1 MRFSWKPWGVSPM
14 RDLSGTGQVYRFTL
28 SQLLKSRANRVTLII
43 MVLLAAVSMPLTALL
58 GGETPE
64 TSDTAGLTSVRVD
77 NRTDLVLDFSGD
89 AYWADTDFSADAGE
103 PDAVVTITGDETGY
117 QVAVNGGETADAGE
131 LSQLAETARQ
141 AVRDACLQAAGLS
154 SRQLEALTA
163 STGEEDSHEEGFW
176 VQYGYSILA
185 MILCLMSASYVIRAV
200 VEEKDSRLVEL
211 LLVSVKPMAL
221 LAGKIL
227 AVMAFTFGWLLAM
240 LAGLGVSCGLTA
252 GLMGPGVLQK
262 QLSGLLAA
270 VPRVQEDLWQ
280 AAGVLLVLL
289 VSNLVIFIL
298 HGIKPRTHRGGSV
311 LSLLSSLVKYVA
323 GIIIVCQSLSLL
335 GVNVGTIIA
344 SVGVLALVVGFSAES
359 LIADVVIGAFMLL
372 ENQYN
377 VGDIVEVNGFRG
389 VVTKIGIRTTS
400 ITDGGGNV
408 KIINNS
414 EMKNILN
421 RSDNNSW
428 SVSDISIPYE
438 TDLEKLEAQLP
449 ALLEEIFRARGDVM
463 LDTPQYLGVQTL
475 DASGIVL
482 RFWVKVAEK
491 NIYAGARALNR
502 ELLLGFRRLGVEC
515 PFPQMDVHMK

>member
-1 MRFSWKPWGVSPM
+1 M

-64 TSDTAGLTSVRVD
+64 TSDTAGLASVRVD
-77 NRTDLVLDFSGD
+77 NRTDLVLDFSGE

-117 QVAVNGGETADAGE
+117 QVAVVGSETAHAGE

-141 AVRDACLQAAGLS
+141 AVRDACLRAAGLS
-154 SRQLEALTA
+154 SRQMEALTA
-163 STGEEDSHEEGFW
+163 STGEEDSHEDGFW

-262 QLSGLLAA
+262 QMSGLLAA

-289 VSNLVIFIL
+289 VSLGLGYLTMSLI
-298 HGIKPRTHRGGSV
+298 GG
-311 LSLLSSLVKYVA
+311 VA
-323 GIIIVCQSLSLL
+323 GACCSGMEEAGEATGPVMLL
-335 GVNVGTIIA
+335 TMAGYLA
-344 SVGVLALVVGFSAES
+344 SCVVGAVPSGPVAVFST
-359 LIADVVIGAFMLL
+359 LCPVV
-372 ENQYN
+372 
-377 VGDIVEVNGFRG
+377 
-389 VVTKIGIRTTS
+389 S
-400 ITDGGGNV
+400 IFCAPVQFAGGNV
-408 KIINNS
+408 S
-414 EMKNILN
+414 FWLVLA
-421 RSDNNSW
+421 SW
-428 SVSDISIPYE
+428 AIQAAVIWG
-438 TDLEKLEAQLP
+438 
-449 ALLEEIFRARGDVM
+449 LL
-463 LDTPQYLGVQTL
+463 TL
-475 DASGIVL
+475 ASRV
-482 RFWVKVAEK
+482 
-491 NIYAGARALNR
+491 YAGLIVHRGSRVKLR
-502 ELLLGFRRLGVEC
+502 ELMSMAKGGAVR
-515 PFPQMDVHMK
+515 

>member
-1 MRFSWKPWGVSPM
+1 M

-64 TSDTAGLTSVRVD
+64 TSDTAGLASVRVD
-77 NRTDLVLDFSGD
+77 NRTDLALDFSGD

-117 QVAVNGGETADAGE
+117 QVAVNGSETAHAGE

-141 AVRDACLQAAGLS
+141 AVRDACLRAAGLS
-154 SRQLEALTA
+154 SRQMEALTA
-163 STGEEDSHEEGFW
+163 STGEEDSHEDGFW

-262 QLSGLLAA
+262 QMSGLLAA

-289 VSNLVIFIL
+289 VSLGLGYLTMSLIGGVAGACCSGMEEAGEATGPVMLLTMAGYLASCVVGAVPSGPVAVFSTLCPVVSIFCAPVQFAGGDVSFWLVLASWAIQAAVIWGL
-298 HGIKPRTHRGGSV
+298 LTLASRVYAGLIVHRGSR
-311 LSLLSSLVKYVA
+311 VK
-323 GIIIVCQSLSLL
+323 L
-335 GVNVGTIIA
+335 
-344 SVGVLALVVGFSAES
+344 
-359 LIADVVIGAFMLL
+359 
-372 ENQYN
+372 
-377 VGDIVEVNGFRG
+377 
-389 VVTKIGIRTTS
+389 
-400 ITDGGGNV
+400 
-408 KIINNS
+408 
-414 EMKNILN
+414 
-421 RSDNNSW
+421 
-428 SVSDISIPYE
+428 
-438 TDLEKLEAQLP
+438 
-449 ALLEEIFRARGDVM
+449 
-463 LDTPQYLGVQTL
+463 
-475 DASGIVL
+475 
-482 RFWVKVAEK
+482 
-491 NIYAGARALNR
+491 R
-502 ELLLGFRRLGVEC
+502 ELMSMAKGGAVR
-515 PFPQMDVHMK
+515 

>member
-1 MRFSWKPWGVSPM
+1 M

-64 TSDTAGLTSVRVD
+64 TSDTASLTSVRVD
-77 NRTDLVLDFSGD
+77 NRTDLALDFSGD

-103 PDAVVTITGDETGY
+103 PDAVVTVTGDETGY
-117 QVAVNGGETADAGE
+117 QVAVNGSETADAGE

-154 SRQLEALTA
+154 SRQMEALTA
-163 STGEEDSHEEGFW
+163 STGEEDSHEDGFW

-240 LAGLGVSCGLTA
+240 LAGFGVSCGLTA
-252 GLMGPGVLQK
+252 GLMGSGVLQK

-289 VSNLVIFIL
+289 VSLGLGYLTMSLI
-298 HGIKPRTHRGGSV
+298 GG
-311 LSLLSSLVKYVA
+311 VA
-323 GIIIVCQSLSLL
+323 GACCSGMEEAGEATGPVMLL
-335 GVNVGTIIA
+335 TMTGYLA
-344 SVGVLALVVGFSAES
+344 SCVVGAVPSGPVAVFST
-359 LIADVVIGAFMLL
+359 LCPVV
-372 ENQYN
+372 
-377 VGDIVEVNGFRG
+377 
-389 VVTKIGIRTTS
+389 S
-400 ITDGGGNV
+400 IFCAPVQFAGGNV
-408 KIINNS
+408 SIW
-414 EMKNILN
+414 LVLA
-421 RSDNNSW
+421 SW
-428 SVSDISIPYE
+428 AIQAAVIWG
-438 TDLEKLEAQLP
+438 
-449 ALLEEIFRARGDVM
+449 LL
-463 LDTPQYLGVQTL
+463 TL
-475 DASGIVL
+475 ASRV
-482 RFWVKVAEK
+482 
-491 NIYAGARALNR
+491 YAGLIVHRGSRVKLR
-502 ELLLGFRRLGVEC
+502 ELMSMAKGGAVR
-515 PFPQMDVHMK
+515 

>member
-58 GGETPE
+58 GGETPK

-117 QVAVNGGETADAGE
+117 QVAVVGSETADAGE

-154 SRQLEALTA
+154 FRQLEALTA

-185 MILCLMSASYVIRAV
+185 MMVCLMSASYVIRAV

-240 LAGLGVSCGLTA
+240 LAGFGVSCGLTA
-252 GLMGPGVLQK
+252 GLMGPDVLHR
-262 QLSGLLAA
+262 QLSGVLAALPQATPDVWYLVSLLA
-270 VPRVQEDLWQ
+270 
-280 AAGVLLVLL
+280 VLL
-289 VSNLVIFIL
+289 VSLALGYLTMSII
-298 HGIKPRTHRGGSV
+298 GGVAGACCSGMEEAGEATGPVMLLIMAGYLASCVVGAV
-311 LSLLSSLVKYVA
+311 LSGPVA
-323 GIIIVCQSLSLL
+323 VFFTLCP
-335 GVNVGTIIA
+335 
-344 SVGVLALVVGFSAES
+344 VV
-359 LIADVVIGAFMLL
+359 
-372 ENQYN
+372 
-377 VGDIVEVNGFRG
+377 
-389 VVTKIGIRTTS
+389 S
-400 ITDGGGNV
+400 IFCAPVQFAGGNV
-408 KIINNS
+408 SIW
-414 EMKNILN
+414 LVLA
-421 RSDNNSW
+421 SW
-428 SVSDISIPYE
+428 VIQAAVIWG
-438 TDLEKLEAQLP
+438 
-449 ALLEEIFRARGDVM
+449 LL
-463 LDTPQYLGVQTL
+463 TL
-475 DASGIVL
+475 ASRV
-482 RFWVKVAEK
+482 
-491 NIYAGARALNR
+491 YAGLIVHRGSRVKWR
-502 ELLLGFRRLGVEC
+502 EVFSMAKGGAVR
-515 PFPQMDVHMK
+515 

>member
-1 MRFSWKPWGVSPM
+1 M

-64 TSDTAGLTSVRVD
+64 TSDTASLASVRVD
-77 NRTDLVLDFSGD
+77 NRTDLVLDFSGN

-117 QVAVNGGETADAGE
+117 QVAVNGSETAHAGE

-141 AVRDACLQAAGLS
+141 AVRDACLRAAGLS
-154 SRQLEALTA
+154 SRQMEALTA
-163 STGEEDSHEEGFW
+163 STGEEDSHEDGFW

-240 LAGLGVSCGLTA
+240 LAGFGVSCGLTA
-252 GLMGPGVLQK
+252 GLMGSGVLQK

-270 VPRVQEDLWQ
+270 VPQVQEDLWQ

-289 VSNLVIFIL
+289 VSLGLGYLTMSLI
-298 HGIKPRTHRGGSV
+298 GG
-311 LSLLSSLVKYVA
+311 VA
-323 GIIIVCQSLSLL
+323 GACCSGMEEAGEATGPVMLL
-335 GVNVGTIIA
+335 TMAGYLA
-344 SVGVLALVVGFSAES
+344 SCVVGAVPSGPVAVFST
-359 LIADVVIGAFMLL
+359 LCPVV
-372 ENQYN
+372 
-377 VGDIVEVNGFRG
+377 
-389 VVTKIGIRTTS
+389 S
-400 ITDGGGNV
+400 IFCAPVQFAGGNV
-408 KIINNS
+408 S
-414 EMKNILN
+414 FWLVLA
-421 RSDNNSW
+421 SW
-428 SVSDISIPYE
+428 AIQAAVIWG
-438 TDLEKLEAQLP
+438 
-449 ALLEEIFRARGDVM
+449 LL
-463 LDTPQYLGVQTL
+463 TL
-475 DASGIVL
+475 ASRV
-482 RFWVKVAEK
+482 
-491 NIYAGARALNR
+491 YAGLIVHRGSRVKLR
-502 ELLLGFRRLGVEC
+502 ELMSMAKGGAVR
-515 PFPQMDVHMK
+515 

>member
-1 MRFSWKPWGVSPM
+1 M

-64 TSDTAGLTSVRVD
+64 TSDTAGLASVRVD
-77 NRTDLVLDFSGD
+77 NRTDLVLDFSDD

-103 PDAVVTITGDETGY
+103 SDAVVTITGDETGY
-117 QVAVNGGETADAGE
+117 QVAVVGSETADAGE

-185 MILCLMSASYVIRAV
+185 MMVCLMSASYVIRAV

-240 LAGLGVSCGLTA
+240 LAGFGVSCGLTA
-252 GLMGPGVLQK
+252 GLLGPGVLQK

-289 VSNLVIFIL
+289 VSLGLGYLTMSLI
-298 HGIKPRTHRGGSV
+298 GG
-311 LSLLSSLVKYVA
+311 VA
-323 GIIIVCQSLSLL
+323 GACCSGMEEAGEATGPVMLL
-335 GVNVGTIIA
+335 TMAGYLA
-344 SVGVLALVVGFSAES
+344 SCVVGAVPSGPVAVFST
-359 LIADVVIGAFMLL
+359 LCP
-372 ENQYN
+372 
-377 VGDIVEVNGFRG
+377 IV
-389 VVTKIGIRTTS
+389 S
-400 ITDGGGNV
+400 IFCAPVQFAGGNV
-408 KIINNS
+408 SIW
-414 EMKNILN
+414 LVLA
-421 RSDNNSW
+421 SW
-428 SVSDISIPYE
+428 VIQAAVIWG
-438 TDLEKLEAQLP
+438 
-449 ALLEEIFRARGDVM
+449 LL
-463 LDTPQYLGVQTL
+463 TL
-475 DASGIVL
+475 ASRV
-482 RFWVKVAEK
+482 
-491 NIYAGARALNR
+491 YAGLIVHRGSRVKLR
-502 ELLLGFRRLGVEC
+502 ELMSMAKGGAVR
-515 PFPQMDVHMK
+515 

>member
-1 MRFSWKPWGVSPM
+1 M

-77 NRTDLVLDFSGD
+77 NRTDLALDFSGD

-103 PDAVVTITGDETGY
+103 PDAVVTVTGDETGY
-117 QVAVNGGETADAGE
+117 QVAVVGSESAHAGE

-289 VSNLVIFIL
+289 VSLGLGYLTMSLI
-298 HGIKPRTHRGGSV
+298 GG
-311 LSLLSSLVKYVA
+311 VA
-323 GIIIVCQSLSLL
+323 GACCSGMEEAGEATGPVMLL
-335 GVNVGTIIA
+335 TMAGYLA
-344 SVGVLALVVGFSAES
+344 SFVVGAVPSGPVAVFST
-359 LIADVVIGAFMLL
+359 LCPVV
-372 ENQYN
+372 
-377 VGDIVEVNGFRG
+377 
-389 VVTKIGIRTTS
+389 S
-400 ITDGGGNV
+400 IFCAPVQFAGGNV
-408 KIINNS
+408 S
-414 EMKNILN
+414 FWLVLA
-421 RSDNNSW
+421 SW
-428 SVSDISIPYE
+428 AIQAAVIWG
-438 TDLEKLEAQLP
+438 
-449 ALLEEIFRARGDVM
+449 LL
-463 LDTPQYLGVQTL
+463 TL
-475 DASGIVL
+475 ASRV
-482 RFWVKVAEK
+482 
-491 NIYAGARALNR
+491 YAGLIVHRGSRVKLR
-502 ELLLGFRRLGVEC
+502 ELMSMAKGGAVR
-515 PFPQMDVHMK
+515 

>member
-64 TSDTAGLTSVRVD
+64 TSDTAGLASVRVD

-117 QVAVNGGETADAGE
+117 QVAVVGSETADAGE

-141 AVRDACLQAAGLS
+141 AVRDACLRAAGLS

-163 STGEEDSHEEGFW
+163 STGEEDSHEDGFW

-221 LAGKIL
+221 LTGKIL

-280 AAGVLLVLL
+280 VAGVLLVLL
-289 VSNLVIFIL
+289 VSLGLGYLTMSLI
-298 HGIKPRTHRGGSV
+298 GG
-311 LSLLSSLVKYVA
+311 VA
-323 GIIIVCQSLSLL
+323 GACCSGMEEAGEATGPVMLL
-335 GVNVGTIIA
+335 TMAGYLA
-344 SVGVLALVVGFSAES
+344 SCVVGAVPSGPVAVFST
-359 LIADVVIGAFMLL
+359 LCPVV
-372 ENQYN
+372 
-377 VGDIVEVNGFRG
+377 
-389 VVTKIGIRTTS
+389 S
-400 ITDGGGNV
+400 IFCAPVQFAGGNV
-408 KIINNS
+408 S
-414 EMKNILN
+414 FWLVLA
-421 RSDNNSW
+421 SW
-428 SVSDISIPYE
+428 AIQAAVIWG
-438 TDLEKLEAQLP
+438 
-449 ALLEEIFRARGDVM
+449 LL
-463 LDTPQYLGVQTL
+463 TL
-475 DASGIVL
+475 ASRV
-482 RFWVKVAEK
+482 
-491 NIYAGARALNR
+491 YAGLIVHRGSRVKLR
-502 ELLLGFRRLGVEC
+502 ELMSMAKGGAVR
-515 PFPQMDVHMK
+515 

>member
-1 MRFSWKPWGVSPM
+1 M

-64 TSDTAGLTSVRVD
+64 TSDTAGLASVRVD
-77 NRTDLVLDFSGD
+77 NRTDLVLDFSGE

-117 QVAVNGGETADAGE
+117 QVAVVGSETADAGE

-141 AVRDACLQAAGLS
+141 AVRDACLRAAGLS

-163 STGEEDSHEEGFW
+163 STGEEDSHEDGFW

-221 LAGKIL
+221 LTGKIL

-289 VSNLVIFIL
+289 VSLGLGYLTMSLI
-298 HGIKPRTHRGGSV
+298 GG
-311 LSLLSSLVKYVA
+311 VA
-323 GIIIVCQSLSLL
+323 GACCSGMEEAGEATGPVMLL
-335 GVNVGTIIA
+335 TMAGYLA
-344 SVGVLALVVGFSAES
+344 SCVVGAVPSGPVAVFST
-359 LIADVVIGAFMLL
+359 LCPVV
-372 ENQYN
+372 
-377 VGDIVEVNGFRG
+377 
-389 VVTKIGIRTTS
+389 S
-400 ITDGGGNV
+400 IFCAPVQFAGGNV
-408 KIINNS
+408 SIW
-414 EMKNILN
+414 LVLA
-421 RSDNNSW
+421 SW
-428 SVSDISIPYE
+428 VIQAAVIWG
-438 TDLEKLEAQLP
+438 
-449 ALLEEIFRARGDVM
+449 LL
-463 LDTPQYLGVQTL
+463 TL
-475 DASGIVL
+475 ASRV
-482 RFWVKVAEK
+482 
-491 NIYAGARALNR
+491 YAGLIVHRGSRVKLR
-502 ELLLGFRRLGVEC
+502 ELMSMAKGGAIR
-515 PFPQMDVHMK
+515 

>member
-1 MRFSWKPWGVSPM
+1 M

-64 TSDTAGLTSVRVD
+64 TSDTAGLASVRVD

-103 PDAVVTITGDETGY
+103 PDAVVTVTGDETGY
-117 QVAVNGGETADAGE
+117 QVAVVGSESAHAGE

-163 STGEEDSHEEGFW
+163 STGEEDSHEDGFW

-240 LAGLGVSCGLTA
+240 LAGFGVSCGLTA
-252 GLMGPGVLQK
+252 GLMGSGVLQK

-289 VSNLVIFIL
+289 VSLGL
-298 HGIKPRTHRGGSV
+298 GYLT
-311 LSLLSSLVKYVA
+311 LSLIGGVA
-323 GIIIVCQSLSLL
+323 GACCSGMEDAGEATGPVMLL
-335 GVNVGTIIA
+335 TMAGYLA
-344 SVGVLALVVGFSAES
+344 SCVVGAVPSGPVAVFST
-359 LIADVVIGAFMLL
+359 LCP
-372 ENQYN
+372 
-377 VGDIVEVNGFRG
+377 IV
-389 VVTKIGIRTTS
+389 S
-400 ITDGGGNV
+400 IFCAPVQFAGGNV
-408 KIINNS
+408 S
-414 EMKNILN
+414 FWLVLA
-421 RSDNNSW
+421 SW
-428 SVSDISIPYE
+428 AIQAAVIWG
-438 TDLEKLEAQLP
+438 
-449 ALLEEIFRARGDVM
+449 LL
-463 LDTPQYLGVQTL
+463 TL
-475 DASGIVL
+475 ASRV
-482 RFWVKVAEK
+482 
-491 NIYAGARALNR
+491 YAGLIVHRGSRVKLR
-502 ELLLGFRRLGVEC
+502 ELMSMAKGGAVR
-515 PFPQMDVHMK
+515 

>member
-1 MRFSWKPWGVSPM
+1 M

-64 TSDTAGLTSVRVD
+64 TSDTAGLASVRVD
-77 NRTDLVLDFSGD
+77 NRTDLALDFSGD
-89 AYWADTDFSADAGE
+89 AYWADTDFSAGAGE

-117 QVAVNGGETADAGE
+117 QVAVNGSETAHAGE

-141 AVRDACLQAAGLS
+141 AVRDACLRAAGLS

-176 VQYGYSILA
+176 IQYGYSILA

-240 LAGLGVSCGLTA
+240 LAGFGVSCGLTA

-289 VSNLVIFIL
+289 VSLGLGYLTMSLI
-298 HGIKPRTHRGGSV
+298 GG
-311 LSLLSSLVKYVA
+311 VA
-323 GIIIVCQSLSLL
+323 GACCSGMEEAGEATGPVMLL
-335 GVNVGTIIA
+335 TMTGYLA
-344 SVGVLALVVGFSAES
+344 SCVVGAVSSGPVAVFST
-359 LIADVVIGAFMLL
+359 LCPVV
-372 ENQYN
+372 
-377 VGDIVEVNGFRG
+377 
-389 VVTKIGIRTTS
+389 S
-400 ITDGGGNV
+400 IFCAPVQFAGGNV
-408 KIINNS
+408 S
-414 EMKNILN
+414 FWLVLA
-421 RSDNNSW
+421 SW
-428 SVSDISIPYE
+428 AIQAAVIWG
-438 TDLEKLEAQLP
+438 
-449 ALLEEIFRARGDVM
+449 LL
-463 LDTPQYLGVQTL
+463 TL
-475 DASGIVL
+475 ASRV
-482 RFWVKVAEK
+482 
-491 NIYAGARALNR
+491 YAGPIVHRGSRVKLR
-502 ELLLGFRRLGVEC
+502 ELMSMAKGGAVR
-515 PFPQMDVHMK
+515 

>member
-64 TSDTAGLTSVRVD
+64 TSDTAGLASVRVD

-103 PDAVVTITGDETGY
+103 PDAVVTVTGDETGY
-117 QVAVNGGETADAGE
+117 QVAVVGSESADAGE

-141 AVRDACLQAAGLS
+141 AVRDACLRAAGLS

-289 VSNLVIFIL
+289 VSLGLGYLTMSLI
-298 HGIKPRTHRGGSV
+298 GG
-311 LSLLSSLVKYVA
+311 VA
-323 GIIIVCQSLSLL
+323 GACCSGMEEAGEATGPVMLL
-335 GVNVGTIIA
+335 TMAGYLA
-344 SVGVLALVVGFSAES
+344 SCVVGAVPSGPVAVFST
-359 LIADVVIGAFMLL
+359 LCP
-372 ENQYN
+372 
-377 VGDIVEVNGFRG
+377 IV
-389 VVTKIGIRTTS
+389 S
-400 ITDGGGNV
+400 IFCAPVQFAGGNV
-408 KIINNS
+408 SIW
-414 EMKNILN
+414 LVLA
-421 RSDNNSW
+421 SW
-428 SVSDISIPYE
+428 VIQAAVIWG
-438 TDLEKLEAQLP
+438 
-449 ALLEEIFRARGDVM
+449 LL
-463 LDTPQYLGVQTL
+463 TL
-475 DASGIVL
+475 ASRV
-482 RFWVKVAEK
+482 
-491 NIYAGARALNR
+491 YAGLIVHRGSRVKLR
-502 ELLLGFRRLGVEC
+502 ELMSMAKGGAVR
-515 PFPQMDVHMK
+515 

>member
-1 MRFSWKPWGVSPM
+1 M

-64 TSDTAGLTSVRVD
+64 TSDTAGLASVRVD
-77 NRTDLVLDFSGD
+77 NRTDLALDFSGD

-103 PDAVVTITGDETGY
+103 PNAVVTITGDETGY
-117 QVAVNGGETADAGE
+117 QVAVNGSETADAGE

-141 AVRDACLQAAGLS
+141 AVRDVCLQAAGLS

-163 STGEEDSHEEGFW
+163 STGEEDSHEDGFW

-240 LAGLGVSCGLTA
+240 LAGFGVSCGLTA
-252 GLMGPGVLQK
+252 GLMGPGALQK

-289 VSNLVIFIL
+289 VSLGLGYLTMSLI
-298 HGIKPRTHRGGSV
+298 GG
-311 LSLLSSLVKYVA
+311 VA
-323 GIIIVCQSLSLL
+323 GACCSGMEEAGEATGPVMLL
-335 GVNVGTIIA
+335 TMAGYLA
-344 SVGVLALVVGFSAES
+344 SCVVGAVPSGPVAVFST
-359 LIADVVIGAFMLL
+359 LCPVV
-372 ENQYN
+372 
-377 VGDIVEVNGFRG
+377 
-389 VVTKIGIRTTS
+389 S
-400 ITDGGGNV
+400 IFCAPVQFAGGNV
-408 KIINNS
+408 SIW
-414 EMKNILN
+414 LVLA
-421 RSDNNSW
+421 SW
-428 SVSDISIPYE
+428 VIQAAVIWG
-438 TDLEKLEAQLP
+438 
-449 ALLEEIFRARGDVM
+449 LL
-463 LDTPQYLGVQTL
+463 TL
-475 DASGIVL
+475 ASRV
-482 RFWVKVAEK
+482 
-491 NIYAGARALNR
+491 YAGLIVHRGSRVKLR
-502 ELLLGFRRLGVEC
+502 ELMSMAKEGAVR
-515 PFPQMDVHMK
+515 

>member
-1 MRFSWKPWGVSPM
+1 M

-64 TSDTAGLTSVRVD
+64 TSDTAGLASVRVD

-89 AYWADTDFSADAGE
+89 AYWADTNFSADAGE

-117 QVAVNGGETADAGE
+117 QVAVNGSETAHAGE

-141 AVRDACLQAAGLS
+141 AVRDACLRAAGLS
-154 SRQLEALTA
+154 SRQMEALTA
-163 STGEEDSHEEGFW
+163 STGEEDSHEDGFW

-240 LAGLGVSCGLTA
+240 LAGFGVSCGLTA
-252 GLMGPGVLQK
+252 GLMGPGALQK

-289 VSNLVIFIL
+289 VSLGLGYLTMSLI
-298 HGIKPRTHRGGSV
+298 GG
-311 LSLLSSLVKYVA
+311 VA
-323 GIIIVCQSLSLL
+323 GACCSGMEEAGEATGPVMLL
-335 GVNVGTIIA
+335 TMAGYLA
-344 SVGVLALVVGFSAES
+344 SCVVGAVPSGPVAVFST
-359 LIADVVIGAFMLL
+359 LCPVV
-372 ENQYN
+372 
-377 VGDIVEVNGFRG
+377 
-389 VVTKIGIRTTS
+389 S
-400 ITDGGGNV
+400 IFCAPVQFAGGNV
-408 KIINNS
+408 S
-414 EMKNILN
+414 FWLVLA
-421 RSDNNSW
+421 SW
-428 SVSDISIPYE
+428 AIQAAVIWG
-438 TDLEKLEAQLP
+438 
-449 ALLEEIFRARGDVM
+449 LL
-463 LDTPQYLGVQTL
+463 TL
-475 DASGIVL
+475 ASRV
-482 RFWVKVAEK
+482 
-491 NIYAGARALNR
+491 YAGLIVHRGSRVKLR
-502 ELLLGFRRLGVEC
+502 ELMSMAEGGAVR
-515 PFPQMDVHMK
+515 

>member
-1 MRFSWKPWGVSPM
+1 M

-64 TSDTAGLTSVRVD
+64 TSDTAGLASVRVD
-77 NRTDLVLDFSGD
+77 NRTDLVLDFSGE

-117 QVAVNGGETADAGE
+117 QVAVVGSETAHAGE

-163 STGEEDSHEEGFW
+163 STGEEDSHEDGFW

-185 MILCLMSASYVIRAV
+185 MMVCLMSASYVIRAV

-252 GLMGPGVLQK
+252 GLMGPGALQK

-289 VSNLVIFIL
+289 VSLGLGYLTMSLI
-298 HGIKPRTHRGGSV
+298 GG
-311 LSLLSSLVKYVA
+311 VA
-323 GIIIVCQSLSLL
+323 GACCSGMEEAGEATGPVMLL
-335 GVNVGTIIA
+335 TMTGYLA
-344 SVGVLALVVGFSAES
+344 SCVVGAVPSGPVAVFST
-359 LIADVVIGAFMLL
+359 LCPVV
-372 ENQYN
+372 
-377 VGDIVEVNGFRG
+377 
-389 VVTKIGIRTTS
+389 S
-400 ITDGGGNV
+400 IFCAPVQFAGGNV
-408 KIINNS
+408 PFW
-414 EMKNILN
+414 LVLA
-421 RSDNNSW
+421 SW
-428 SVSDISIPYE
+428 AIQAAVIWG
-438 TDLEKLEAQLP
+438 
-449 ALLEEIFRARGDVM
+449 LL
-463 LDTPQYLGVQTL
+463 TL
-475 DASGIVL
+475 ASRV
-482 RFWVKVAEK
+482 
-491 NIYAGARALNR
+491 YAGLIVHRGSRVKLR
-502 ELLLGFRRLGVEC
+502 ELMSMAKGGAVR
-515 PFPQMDVHMK
+515 

>member
-1 MRFSWKPWGVSPM
+1 M

-89 AYWADTDFSADAGE
+89 AYWADTDFSAGAGE

-117 QVAVNGGETADAGE
+117 QVAVNGSETADAGE

-141 AVRDACLQAAGLS
+141 AVRDACQQAAGLS

-163 STGEEDSHEEGFW
+163 STGEEDSHEDGFW

-252 GLMGPGVLQK
+252 GLMGSGVLQK

-289 VSNLVIFIL
+289 
-298 HGIKPRTHRGGSV
+298 
-311 LSLLSSLVKYVA
+311 LSLALGYLTMSIIGGVA
-323 GIIIVCQSLSLL
+323 GACCSGMEEAGEATGPVMLL
-335 GVNVGTIIA
+335 TMAGYLA
-344 SVGVLALVVGFSAES
+344 SCVVGAVPSGPVAVFFT
-359 LIADVVIGAFMLL
+359 LCPVV
-372 ENQYN
+372 
-377 VGDIVEVNGFRG
+377 
-389 VVTKIGIRTTS
+389 S
-400 ITDGGGNV
+400 IFCAPVQFAGGNV
-408 KIINNS
+408 SIW
-414 EMKNILN
+414 LVLV
-421 RSDNNSW
+421 SW
-428 SVSDISIPYE
+428 LIQAAVIWG
-438 TDLEKLEAQLP
+438 
-449 ALLEEIFRARGDVM
+449 LL
-463 LDTPQYLGVQTL
+463 TL
-475 DASGIVL
+475 ASRV
-482 RFWVKVAEK
+482 
-491 NIYAGARALNR
+491 YAGLIVHRGSRVKLR
-502 ELLLGFRRLGVEC
+502 ELMSMAKGGAVR
-515 PFPQMDVHMK
+515 

>member
-64 TSDTAGLTSVRVD
+64 TSDTAGLASVRVD

-103 PDAVVTITGDETGY
+103 PDAVVTVTGDEIGY
-117 QVAVNGGETADAGE
+117 QVAVVGSETAHAGE

-141 AVRDACLQAAGLS
+141 AVRDACLRAAGLS

-163 STGEEDSHEEGFW
+163 STGEEDSHEDGFW

-240 LAGLGVSCGLTA
+240 LAGFGVSCGLTA

-289 VSNLVIFIL
+289 VSLGLGYLTMSLI
-298 HGIKPRTHRGGSV
+298 GG
-311 LSLLSSLVKYVA
+311 VA
-323 GIIIVCQSLSLL
+323 GACCSGMEEAGEATGPVMLL
-335 GVNVGTIIA
+335 TMAGYLA
-344 SVGVLALVVGFSAES
+344 SCVVGAVPSGPVAVFST
-359 LIADVVIGAFMLL
+359 LCPVV
-372 ENQYN
+372 
-377 VGDIVEVNGFRG
+377 
-389 VVTKIGIRTTS
+389 S
-400 ITDGGGNV
+400 IFCAPVQFAGGNV
-408 KIINNS
+408 SIW
-414 EMKNILN
+414 LVLA
-421 RSDNNSW
+421 SW
-428 SVSDISIPYE
+428 VIQAAVIWG
-438 TDLEKLEAQLP
+438 
-449 ALLEEIFRARGDVM
+449 LL
-463 LDTPQYLGVQTL
+463 TL
-475 DASGIVL
+475 ASRV
-482 RFWVKVAEK
+482 
-491 NIYAGARALNR
+491 YAGLIVHRGSRVKLR
-502 ELLLGFRRLGVEC
+502 ELMSMAKGGAVR
-515 PFPQMDVHMK
+515 

>member
-64 TSDTAGLTSVRVD
+64 TSDTAGLASVRVD

-103 PDAVVTITGDETGY
+103 PDAVVTVTGDETGY
-117 QVAVNGGETADAGE
+117 QVAVVCSEAADAGE

-163 STGEEDSHEEGFW
+163 STGEEDSHEDGFW

-289 VSNLVIFIL
+289 VSLGLGYLTMSLI
-298 HGIKPRTHRGGSV
+298 GG
-311 LSLLSSLVKYVA
+311 VA
-323 GIIIVCQSLSLL
+323 GACCSGMEEAGEATGPVMLL
-335 GVNVGTIIA
+335 TMTGYLA
-344 SVGVLALVVGFSAES
+344 SCVVGAVSSGPVAVFST
-359 LIADVVIGAFMLL
+359 LCPVV
-372 ENQYN
+372 
-377 VGDIVEVNGFRG
+377 
-389 VVTKIGIRTTS
+389 S
-400 ITDGGGNV
+400 IFCAPVQFAGGNV
-408 KIINNS
+408 S
-414 EMKNILN
+414 FWLVLA
-421 RSDNNSW
+421 SW
-428 SVSDISIPYE
+428 AIQAAVIWG
-438 TDLEKLEAQLP
+438 
-449 ALLEEIFRARGDVM
+449 LL
-463 LDTPQYLGVQTL
+463 TL
-475 DASGIVL
+475 ASRV
-482 RFWVKVAEK
+482 
-491 NIYAGARALNR
+491 YAGLIVHRGSRVKLR
-502 ELLLGFRRLGVEC
+502 ELMSMAKGGAVR
-515 PFPQMDVHMK
+515 

>member
-64 TSDTAGLTSVRVD
+64 TSDTAGLASVRVD
-77 NRTDLVLDFSGD
+77 NRTDLALDFSGD
-89 AYWADTDFSADAGE
+89 AYWADTDFSAGAGE

-117 QVAVNGGETADAGE
+117 QVAVVGSESAHAGE

-141 AVRDACLQAAGLS
+141 AVRNACLQAAGLS

-163 STGEEDSHEEGFW
+163 STGEEDSHEDGFW

-240 LAGLGVSCGLTA
+240 LAGFGVSCGLTA

-280 AAGVLLVLL
+280 ATGVLLVLL
-289 VSNLVIFIL
+289 VSLGLGYLTMSLI
-298 HGIKPRTHRGGSV
+298 GG
-311 LSLLSSLVKYVA
+311 VA
-323 GIIIVCQSLSLL
+323 GACCSGMEEAGEATGPVMLL
-335 GVNVGTIIA
+335 TMTGYLA
-344 SVGVLALVVGFSAES
+344 SCVVGAVSSGPVAVFST
-359 LIADVVIGAFMLL
+359 LCPVV
-372 ENQYN
+372 
-377 VGDIVEVNGFRG
+377 
-389 VVTKIGIRTTS
+389 S
-400 ITDGGGNV
+400 IFCAPVQFAGGNV
-408 KIINNS
+408 S
-414 EMKNILN
+414 FWLVLA
-421 RSDNNSW
+421 SW
-428 SVSDISIPYE
+428 AIQAAVIWG
-438 TDLEKLEAQLP
+438 
-449 ALLEEIFRARGDVM
+449 LL
-463 LDTPQYLGVQTL
+463 TL
-475 DASGIVL
+475 ASRV
-482 RFWVKVAEK
+482 
-491 NIYAGARALNR
+491 YAGLIVHRGSRVKLR
-502 ELLLGFRRLGVEC
+502 ELMSMAKGGAIR
-515 PFPQMDVHMK
+515 

>member
-77 NRTDLVLDFSGD
+77 NRTDLALDFSGD

-117 QVAVNGGETADAGE
+117 QVAVNGSETAHAGE

-163 STGEEDSHEEGFW
+163 STGEEDSHEDGFW

-221 LAGKIL
+221 LTGKIL

-280 AAGVLLVLL
+280 VAGVLLVLL
-289 VSNLVIFIL
+289 VSLGLGYLTMSLI
-298 HGIKPRTHRGGSV
+298 GG
-311 LSLLSSLVKYVA
+311 VA
-323 GIIIVCQSLSLL
+323 GACCSGMEEAGEATGPVMLL
-335 GVNVGTIIA
+335 TMAGYLA
-344 SVGVLALVVGFSAES
+344 SCVVGAVPSGPVAVFST
-359 LIADVVIGAFMLL
+359 LCPVV
-372 ENQYN
+372 
-377 VGDIVEVNGFRG
+377 
-389 VVTKIGIRTTS
+389 S
-400 ITDGGGNV
+400 IFCAPVQFAGGNV
-408 KIINNS
+408 S
-414 EMKNILN
+414 FWLVLA
-421 RSDNNSW
+421 SW
-428 SVSDISIPYE
+428 AIQAAVIWG
-438 TDLEKLEAQLP
+438 
-449 ALLEEIFRARGDVM
+449 LL
-463 LDTPQYLGVQTL
+463 TL
-475 DASGIVL
+475 ASRV
-482 RFWVKVAEK
+482 
-491 NIYAGARALNR
+491 YAGLIVHRGSRVKLR
-502 ELLLGFRRLGVEC
+502 ELMSMAKGGAVR
-515 PFPQMDVHMK
+515 

>member
-1 MRFSWKPWGVSPM
+1 M

-64 TSDTAGLTSVRVD
+64 TSDTAGLASVRVD

-103 PDAVVTITGDETGY
+103 PVAGVTVTGDETGY
-117 QVAVNGGETADAGE
+117 QVAVVGSESAHAGE

-163 STGEEDSHEEGFW
+163 STGEEDSHEDGFW

-240 LAGLGVSCGLTA
+240 LAGFGVSCGLTA
-252 GLMGPGVLQK
+252 GLMGSGVLQK

-289 VSNLVIFIL
+289 VSLGLGYLTMSLI
-298 HGIKPRTHRGGSV
+298 GG
-311 LSLLSSLVKYVA
+311 VA
-323 GIIIVCQSLSLL
+323 GACCSGMEDAGEATGPVMLL
-335 GVNVGTIIA
+335 TMAGYLA
-344 SVGVLALVVGFSAES
+344 SCVVGAVPSGPVAVFST
-359 LIADVVIGAFMLL
+359 LCP
-372 ENQYN
+372 
-377 VGDIVEVNGFRG
+377 IV
-389 VVTKIGIRTTS
+389 S
-400 ITDGGGNV
+400 IFCAPVQFAGGNV
-408 KIINNS
+408 S
-414 EMKNILN
+414 FWLVLA
-421 RSDNNSW
+421 SW
-428 SVSDISIPYE
+428 AIQAAVIWG
-438 TDLEKLEAQLP
+438 
-449 ALLEEIFRARGDVM
+449 LL
-463 LDTPQYLGVQTL
+463 TL
-475 DASGIVL
+475 ASRV
-482 RFWVKVAEK
+482 
-491 NIYAGARALNR
+491 YAGLIVHRGSRVKLR
-502 ELLLGFRRLGVEC
+502 ELMSMAKGGAVR
-515 PFPQMDVHMK
+515 

>member
-77 NRTDLVLDFSGD
+77 NRTDLALDFSGD
-89 AYWADTDFSADAGE
+89 AYWADTDFSAGAGE
-103 PDAVVTITGDETGY
+103 SDAVVTITGDETGY
-117 QVAVNGGETADAGE
+117 QVAVVGSETADAGE

-240 LAGLGVSCGLTA
+240 LAGFGVSCGLTA
-252 GLMGPGVLQK
+252 GLMGSGVLQK

-289 VSNLVIFIL
+289 VSLGLGYLTMSLI
-298 HGIKPRTHRGGSV
+298 GG
-311 LSLLSSLVKYVA
+311 VA
-323 GIIIVCQSLSLL
+323 GACCSGMEDAGEATGPVMLL
-335 GVNVGTIIA
+335 TMAGYLA
-344 SVGVLALVVGFSAES
+344 SCVVGAVPSGPVAVFST
-359 LIADVVIGAFMLL
+359 LCP
-372 ENQYN
+372 
-377 VGDIVEVNGFRG
+377 IV
-389 VVTKIGIRTTS
+389 S
-400 ITDGGGNV
+400 IFCAPVQFAGGNV
-408 KIINNS
+408 S
-414 EMKNILN
+414 FWLVLA
-421 RSDNNSW
+421 SW
-428 SVSDISIPYE
+428 AIQAAVIWG
-438 TDLEKLEAQLP
+438 
-449 ALLEEIFRARGDVM
+449 LL
-463 LDTPQYLGVQTL
+463 TL
-475 DASGIVL
+475 ASRV
-482 RFWVKVAEK
+482 
-491 NIYAGARALNR
+491 YAGLIVHRGSRVKLR
-502 ELLLGFRRLGVEC
+502 ELMSMAKGGAVR
-515 PFPQMDVHMK
+515 

>member
-1 MRFSWKPWGVSPM
+1 M

-64 TSDTAGLTSVRVD
+64 TSDTAGLASVRVD
-77 NRTDLVLDFSGD
+77 NRTDLALDFSGD

-117 QVAVNGGETADAGE
+117 QVAVNGSEAADAGE

-141 AVRDACLQAAGLS
+141 AVRDACLRAAGLS
-154 SRQLEALTA
+154 SRQMEALTA
-163 STGEEDSHEEGFW
+163 STGEEDSHEDGFW

-262 QLSGLLAA
+262 QMSGLLAA

-289 VSNLVIFIL
+289 VSLGLGYLTMSLI
-298 HGIKPRTHRGGSV
+298 GG
-311 LSLLSSLVKYVA
+311 VA
-323 GIIIVCQSLSLL
+323 GACCSGMEEAGEATGPVMLL
-335 GVNVGTIIA
+335 TMAGYLA
-344 SVGVLALVVGFSAES
+344 SCVVGAVPSGPVAVFST
-359 LIADVVIGAFMLL
+359 LCPVV
-372 ENQYN
+372 
-377 VGDIVEVNGFRG
+377 
-389 VVTKIGIRTTS
+389 S
-400 ITDGGGNV
+400 IFCAPVQFAGGNV
-408 KIINNS
+408 S
-414 EMKNILN
+414 FWLVLA
-421 RSDNNSW
+421 SW
-428 SVSDISIPYE
+428 AIQAAVIWG
-438 TDLEKLEAQLP
+438 
-449 ALLEEIFRARGDVM
+449 LL
-463 LDTPQYLGVQTL
+463 TL
-475 DASGIVL
+475 ASRV
-482 RFWVKVAEK
+482 
-491 NIYAGARALNR
+491 YAGLIVHRGSRVKLR
-502 ELLLGFRRLGVEC
+502 ELMSMAKGGAVR
-515 PFPQMDVHMK
+515 

>member
-1 MRFSWKPWGVSPM
+1 M

-77 NRTDLVLDFSGD
+77 NRTDLILDFSGD

-117 QVAVNGGETADAGE
+117 QVAVNGSESAHAGE

-163 STGEEDSHEEGFW
+163 STGEEDSHEDGFW

-240 LAGLGVSCGLTA
+240 LAGFGVSCGLTA
-252 GLMGPGVLQK
+252 GLMGPGALQK

-289 VSNLVIFIL
+289 VSLGLGYLTMSLI
-298 HGIKPRTHRGGSV
+298 GG
-311 LSLLSSLVKYVA
+311 VA
-323 GIIIVCQSLSLL
+323 GACCSGMEDAGEATGPVMLL
-335 GVNVGTIIA
+335 TMAGYLA
-344 SVGVLALVVGFSAES
+344 SCVVGAVPSGPVAVFST
-359 LIADVVIGAFMLL
+359 LCPVV
-372 ENQYN
+372 
-377 VGDIVEVNGFRG
+377 
-389 VVTKIGIRTTS
+389 S
-400 ITDGGGNV
+400 IFCAPVQFAGGNV
-408 KIINNS
+408 SIW
-414 EMKNILN
+414 LVLA
-421 RSDNNSW
+421 SW
-428 SVSDISIPYE
+428 VIQAAVIWG
-438 TDLEKLEAQLP
+438 
-449 ALLEEIFRARGDVM
+449 LL
-463 LDTPQYLGVQTL
+463 TL
-475 DASGIVL
+475 ASRV
-482 RFWVKVAEK
+482 
-491 NIYAGARALNR
+491 YAGLIVHRGSRVKLR
-502 ELLLGFRRLGVEC
+502 ELMSMAKGGAVR
-515 PFPQMDVHMK
+515 

>member
-1 MRFSWKPWGVSPM
+1 M

-64 TSDTAGLTSVRVD
+64 TSDTAGLASVRVD

-89 AYWADTDFSADAGE
+89 AYWADTDFSAGAGE

-117 QVAVNGGETADAGE
+117 QVAVNGSETAHAGE

-154 SRQLEALTA
+154 SRQMEALTA
-163 STGEEDSHEEGFW
+163 STGEEDSHEDGFW

-240 LAGLGVSCGLTA
+240 LAGFGVSCGLTA

-289 VSNLVIFIL
+289 VSLGLGYLTMSLI
-298 HGIKPRTHRGGSV
+298 GG
-311 LSLLSSLVKYVA
+311 VA
-323 GIIIVCQSLSLL
+323 GACCSGMEEAGEATGPVMLL
-335 GVNVGTIIA
+335 TMAGYLA
-344 SVGVLALVVGFSAES
+344 SCVVGAVPSGPVAVFST
-359 LIADVVIGAFMLL
+359 LCPVV
-372 ENQYN
+372 
-377 VGDIVEVNGFRG
+377 
-389 VVTKIGIRTTS
+389 S
-400 ITDGGGNV
+400 IFCAPVQFAGGNV
-408 KIINNS
+408 SIW
-414 EMKNILN
+414 LVLA
-421 RSDNNSW
+421 SW
-428 SVSDISIPYE
+428 AIQAAVIWG
-438 TDLEKLEAQLP
+438 
-449 ALLEEIFRARGDVM
+449 LL
-463 LDTPQYLGVQTL
+463 TL
-475 DASGIVL
+475 ASRV
-482 RFWVKVAEK
+482 
-491 NIYAGARALNR
+491 YAGLIVHRGSRVKLR
-502 ELLLGFRRLGVEC
+502 ELMSMAKGGAVR
-515 PFPQMDVHMK
+515 

>member
-1 MRFSWKPWGVSPM
+1 M

-28 SQLLKSRANRVTLII
+28 SQLLKSRANRMTLII

-77 NRTDLVLDFSGD
+77 NRTDLALDFSGD

-103 PDAVVTITGDETGY
+103 PDAVVTVTGDETGY
-117 QVAVNGGETADAGE
+117 QVAVVGSESADAGE

-141 AVRDACLQAAGLS
+141 AVRDACLRAAGLS

-252 GLMGPGVLQK
+252 GLLGPGVLQK

-289 VSNLVIFIL
+289 VSLGLGYLTMSLI
-298 HGIKPRTHRGGSV
+298 GG
-311 LSLLSSLVKYVA
+311 VA
-323 GIIIVCQSLSLL
+323 GACCSGMEEAGEATGPVMLL
-335 GVNVGTIIA
+335 TMAGYLA
-344 SVGVLALVVGFSAES
+344 SCVVGAVPSGPVAVFST
-359 LIADVVIGAFMLL
+359 LCP
-372 ENQYN
+372 
-377 VGDIVEVNGFRG
+377 IV
-389 VVTKIGIRTTS
+389 S
-400 ITDGGGNV
+400 IFCAPVQFAGGNV
-408 KIINNS
+408 SIW
-414 EMKNILN
+414 LVLA
-421 RSDNNSW
+421 SW
-428 SVSDISIPYE
+428 VIQAAVIWG
-438 TDLEKLEAQLP
+438 
-449 ALLEEIFRARGDVM
+449 LL
-463 LDTPQYLGVQTL
+463 TL
-475 DASGIVL
+475 ASRV
-482 RFWVKVAEK
+482 
-491 NIYAGARALNR
+491 YAGLIVHRGSRVKLR
-502 ELLLGFRRLGVEC
+502 ELMSMAKGGAVR
-515 PFPQMDVHMK
+515 

>member
-1 MRFSWKPWGVSPM
+1 M

-64 TSDTAGLTSVRVD
+64 TSDTAGLASVRVD
-77 NRTDLVLDFSGD
+77 NRTDLALDFSGD

-117 QVAVNGGETADAGE
+117 QVAVNGSETAHAGE

-141 AVRDACLQAAGLS
+141 AVRDACLRAAGLS
-154 SRQLEALTA
+154 SRQMEALTA
-163 STGEEDSHEEGFW
+163 STGEEDSHEDGFW

-262 QLSGLLAA
+262 QMSGLLAA

-289 VSNLVIFIL
+289 VSLGLGYLTMSLI
-298 HGIKPRTHRGGSV
+298 GG
-311 LSLLSSLVKYVA
+311 VA
-323 GIIIVCQSLSLL
+323 GACCSGMEEAGEATGPVMLL
-335 GVNVGTIIA
+335 TMAGYLA
-344 SVGVLALVVGFSAES
+344 SCVVGAVPSRP
-359 LIADVVIGAFMLL
+359 GA
-372 ENQYN
+372 
-377 VGDIVEVNGFRG
+377 GFYPPCPR
-389 VVTKIGIRTTS
+389 VS
-400 ITDGGGNV
+400 IFCAPVQFAGGNV
-408 KIINNS
+408 S
-414 EMKNILN
+414 FWLVLA
-421 RSDNNSW
+421 SW
-428 SVSDISIPYE
+428 AIQAAVIWG
-438 TDLEKLEAQLP
+438 
-449 ALLEEIFRARGDVM
+449 LL
-463 LDTPQYLGVQTL
+463 TL
-475 DASGIVL
+475 ASRV
-482 RFWVKVAEK
+482 
-491 NIYAGARALNR
+491 YAGLIVHRGSRVKLR
-502 ELLLGFRRLGVEC
+502 ELMSMAKGGAVR
-515 PFPQMDVHMK
+515 

>member
-1 MRFSWKPWGVSPM
+1 M

-64 TSDTAGLTSVRVD
+64 TSDTASLTSVRVD
-77 NRTDLVLDFSGD
+77 NRTDLALDFSGD

-103 PDAVVTITGDETGY
+103 PDAVVTVTGDETGY
-117 QVAVNGGETADAGE
+117 QVAVVGSESADAGE

-141 AVRDACLQAAGLS
+141 AVRDACLRAAGLS

-163 STGEEDSHEEGFW
+163 SAGEADSHEEGFW

-252 GLMGPGVLQK
+252 GLMGSGVLQK

-289 VSNLVIFIL
+289 VSLGLGYLTMSLI
-298 HGIKPRTHRGGSV
+298 GG
-311 LSLLSSLVKYVA
+311 VA
-323 GIIIVCQSLSLL
+323 GACCSGMEEAGEATGPVMLL
-335 GVNVGTIIA
+335 TMAGYLA
-344 SVGVLALVVGFSAES
+344 SCVVGAVPSGPVAVFST
-359 LIADVVIGAFMLL
+359 LCP
-372 ENQYN
+372 
-377 VGDIVEVNGFRG
+377 IV
-389 VVTKIGIRTTS
+389 S
-400 ITDGGGNV
+400 IFCAPVQFAGGNV
-408 KIINNS
+408 SIW
-414 EMKNILN
+414 LVLA
-421 RSDNNSW
+421 SW
-428 SVSDISIPYE
+428 VIQAAVIWG
-438 TDLEKLEAQLP
+438 
-449 ALLEEIFRARGDVM
+449 LL
-463 LDTPQYLGVQTL
+463 TL
-475 DASGIVL
+475 ASRV
-482 RFWVKVAEK
+482 
-491 NIYAGARALNR
+491 YAGLIVHRGSRVKLR
-502 ELLLGFRRLGVEC
+502 ELMSMAKGGAVR
-515 PFPQMDVHMK
+515 